1 MGSSMSAYRSLY
13 YETQDHL
20 EEVESD
26 TESECCESECCE
38 QKCEQN
44 CEPECCEQNCEPE
57 CCEQNCCEQNCE
69 PECCEQVEFLKNQIK
84 NLELRII
91 LLEKKTK
98 FKSVLI

>member
-26 TESECCESECCE
+26 SETDSSECCETD
-38 QKCEQN
+38 
-44 CEPECCEQNCEPE
+44 
-57 CCEQNCCEQNCE
+57 CCEQNCCEQNCCKQNCE
-69 PECCEQVEFLKNQIK
+69 QNCSKQNCDSDCCEQVKFLKDQIK

-91 LLEKKTK
+91 LLERKTK
-98 FKSVLI
+98 FKSILL